1 MVLWPEDEAALPVE
15 LREQV
20 SWLNRDP
27 IHSTDPVPALAA
39 ETMFTGFRT
48 GVDVPLSEGGPTV
61 RALAYPVFFDGG
73 NWYADIELPG
83 AVVSSYSPFV
93 RLAVARFQAD
103 SLFAPQDVRMS
114 TVVTADLAPALPTRQ
129 LIVTR
134 TDAGLNITLTGVARR
149 SDHQANRVFAS
160 LERLAPGTPPDQADL
175 LSLAPTDPGFPAW
188 TRLAGATV
196 TGLVNQ
202 ILPALPVPTDAGALR
217 LVVREVEELQSSSSA
232 LGVDAPNEIADRTVF
247 VDVVDLSG
255 L

>member
-1 MVLWPEDEAALPVE
+1 MVPAFEWHEERGSGAVTRHRLGGRLRVELARPWFTTGEGEALAVVLWPEDEAALPVE

-73 NWYADIELPG
+73 HWYADIELPG

-134 TDAGLNITLTGVARR
+134 TDAGLNITLSGVARR
-149 SDHQANRVFAS
+149 SEHQANRVFAS
-160 LERLAPGTPPDQADL
+160 LERLAPGTPPDRPTSCRWLQRTRA
-175 LSLAPTDPGFPAW
+175 SLPGPASPAP
-188 TRLAGATV
+188 R
-196 TGLVNQ
+196 
-202 ILPALPVPTDAGALR
+202 
-217 LVVREVEELQSSSSA
+217 
-232 LGVDAPNEIADRTVF
+232 
-247 VDVVDLSG
+247 
-255 L
+255 